1 MPVRDI
7 LDLVFALLGI
17 GVSFPGIRW
26 EGMAGRWLWKRVSEG
41 WPTTQASMLSGRV
54 EQSQGYWVVSAPYSF
69 YAAGERYGGRY
80 ERGFA
85 SEARAQEALER
96 LRLSSPVVRYRP
108 GNPDRSVLD
117 VG

>member
-1 MPVRDI
+1 MPVLDI

-17 GVSFPGIRW
+17 GISSPGIRLK
-26 EGMAGRWLWKRVSEG
+26 GIAGRWFWKRVSAG
-41 WPTTQASMLSGRV
+41 WPATQASMLSGRV
-54 EQSQGYWVVSAPYSF
+54 EQSQGCWVVSAPYSF

-80 ERGFA
+80 EREFA